1 MVCLVWLGR
10 LRLLDVDSLVLI
22 VWLQGSVMMVWFGN
36 VGSNGLFLICNYVLL
51 GFGGL
56 VLMVWF
62 DSFDGE

>member
-36 VGSNGLFLICNYVLL
+36 VGSNH
-51 GFGGL
+51 
-56 VLMVWF
+56 
-62 DSFDGE
+62 